1 MFFLNVLFINLHLN
15 KKIEFMCGQ
24 HKIAVVG
31 GGSWAT
37 ALISLLTNT
46 VKNGDKVNWY
56 LRKKEHIAYTQKNGQ
71 NPKYLTSLI
80 LDTDKIEFYSDLT
93 QVIENSDILIFAIP
107 SAFIEGTMKL
117 YAGTLENKT
126 VVSAIKGMI
135 PETNLLMADFFVD
148 KYKANLQKF
157 CVLAGPCHAEEVALQ
172 RLSYL
177 TIASQNLSTAED
189 IANCLECRYLK
200 TSLSDDIYGT
210 EYAAVLKNIYAIAAG
225 ICQGLGY
232 GDNFQAVL
240 ISNAIREMKR
250 FVDTVHPINR
260 DIKTSAYLGDLLVT
274 SYSKFS
280 RNRTLGVMLGQGYS
294 LQSALLEMKMVA
306 EGFYAS
312 KCIHDVNE
320 KYNIDLPICNAVFNI
335 LHGGNPV
342 GFEIKLLIDKIR

>member
-1 MFFLNVLFINLHLN
+1 MVEQQRI
-15 KKIEFMCGQ
+15 G
-24 HKIAVVG
+24 VVG

-37 ALISLLTNT
+37 AIVSLLTNS
-46 VKNGDKVNWY
+46 VKDGYKVNWY
-56 LRKKEHIAYTQKNGQ
+56 LRKKEHIAYAQKNGQ

-80 LDTDKIEFYSDLT
+80 LDVDKIEFYSDLT
-93 QVIENSDILIFAIP
+93 QVIENSEILVFAIP
-107 SAFIEGTMKL
+107 SAFIAGTMSM
-117 YAGTLENKT
+117 YQGTLEDKI

-135 PETNLLMADFFVD
+135 PDTNMLMADFFKEKYNVD
-148 KYKANLQKF
+148 LQKF

-177 TIASQNLSTAED
+177 TIASQNLSVAEL
-189 IANCLECRYLK
+189 IANFLECKYLK

-250 FVDTVHPINR
+250 FADTVHPINR

-306 EGFYAS
+306 EGYYAS
-312 KCIHDVNE
+312 KCVWEVNQ
-320 KYNIDLPICNAVFNI
+320 KYNIDLPICNAVYNI
-335 LHGGNPV
+335 IHLGKPV

>member
-1 MFFLNVLFINLHLN
+1 
-15 KKIEFMCGQ
+15 MCGQ
-24 HKIAVVG
+24 HRVAVVG

-37 ALISLLTNT
+37 AIISLLTNT
-46 VKNGDKVNWY
+46 VKDGNKVNWY
-56 LRKKEHIAYTQKNGQ
+56 LRKKEHIAYAQKNGQ

-80 LDTDKIEFYSDLT
+80 LDTSKIEFYSDLT
-93 QVIENSDILIFAIP
+93 QIIENSDILIFAIP
-107 SAFIEGTMKL
+107 SAFIEGTMEQ
-117 YAGTLENKT
+117 YHGTLKDKI

-135 PETNLLMADFFVD
+135 PGKNTLIADYFKDNFEVD
-148 KYKANLQKF
+148 MQNF

-177 TIASQNLSTAED
+177 TVASPNLSTAEN
-189 IANCLECRYLK
+189 IANDLECRYLK
-200 TSLSDDIYGT
+200 TSISDDIYGT
-210 EYAAVLKNIYAIAAG
+210 EYAAVLKNIFAIAAG

-274 SYSKFS
+274 AYSKFS

-306 EGFYAS
+306 EGVSGS
-312 KCIHDVNE
+312 KCIYEVNK
-320 KYNIDLPICNAVFNI
+320 KYNIELPICTAVYNI
-335 LHGGNPV
+335 IHLGKPV